1 MGQKMF
7 INNTT
12 NNISVQLQVRRGDTP
27 GHKKYDKDF
36 SMSQG
41 QHEMVSY
48 SESSDPYLDGI
59 CVNTIDNGEIIAT
72 QQFVIS
78 RGSPLDDDFN
88 TNDTVT
94 FTMAKENI
102 ILAFSNT
109 WTR

>member
-7 INNTT
+7 INKMGLA
-12 NNISVQLQVRRGDTP
+12 ISVQLQVRMGDTP
-27 GHKKYDKDF
+27 GHLKSVKDF
-36 SMSQG
+36 SMSKDQS
-41 QHEMVSY
+41 EMVIY

-59 CVNTIDNGEIIAT
+59 CVNAIDDGEIVAT

-88 TNDTVT
+88 TNDTIT
-94 FTMAKENI
+94 FTKEMENI
-102 ILAFSNT
+102 NLSFSNT